1 MKLQKVDEYIKCT
14 ADPAS
19 TAALCQE
26 LEDYMKKGPG
36 VECRI
41 LCDRII
47 RACNH
52 QLGNGAVGTGHVAEL
67 VSLVQLALI
76 RYDSTGN
83 PGMQSSPLYME
94 KILFHIMRKLAAQG
108 AYQPCQRLGDLL
120 YKRLDLATPATQTE
134 DYQVLLRS
142 CFAVLWNGAAGIQA
156 DLPQFPRGRL
166 GRRLQALRFLALL
179 DKVSAASPINSKVP
193 GYAEDALGEFGKTC
207 GTLTEDDASFLVRES
222 QSFFCD
228 LLGAGATGPGL
239 CGWLPLVMLHVCRLL
254 CKASLWS
261 QASELVKGSAV
272 WLKETPDPFRHFAG
286 WAVDVHRLLASGE
299 DCAATLTECA
309 RAIRCLPDS
318 FSDQERHVF
327 LKASQLVA
335 LAFEINQDKVLRG
348 TSLLALFSFFE
359 EYQELLHKHLSKA
372 KTIQPE
378 QKLLF
383 HQTLCSTMCQGL
395 MSAYSSLV
403 ASQLEDNQTLERVL
417 LYCKSTAGQM
427 MRESQKLALDN
438 VFIKAASAI
447 NSLVYALYNR
457 KHYDQGFSIVEILC
471 HELVRKNLSVMPVDK
486 LNRAF
491 LLAVQSSRRGGHL
504 DRALDWVVLWLR
516 ALGGQITEH
525 MAEPVSLWVKTKA
538 EAARGGQADTR
549 LRTLRDGFGPHV
561 PEEEVMLQLLE
572 EELRAYREML
582 GDTAQERYNTLCDLL
597 DICHEDSDRTHR
609 RAVYL
614 YKMAQ
619 VVCFQDFS
627 EQTDCSAVDFTLESI
642 RLLDEEPETAENADC
657 LSDDKAQ
664 ASLWLYVCTL
674 EKNLHEAMEV
684 DKRLCEAR
692 EQQNRCLEP
701 VGTNDMDYEDKQKQQ
716 ECQLIY
722 EGLRFNLIA
731 ESKQCQPLDRALE
744 LWKDLLRRKMEPAVR
759 SAKQTVFSVVLMAAL
774 YKLIGKPLRAL
785 ESHQLAAG
793 LARRIGDSSSYASSL
808 CHSGRLLLELGAP
821 ELAEAQLEQV
831 DQLLSSMDSCAEG
844 VLPLRVLATLLRA
857 ELCYSTRQVENGV
870 SHLSQV
876 LKEVGEQRCSKTWYL
891 LRAKALQTASA
902 YLNLNAAA
910 LPSHLRQRLTEHGL
924 KTPDTTLYEGLK
936 LLCSLVVTLL
946 GNGLYGAN
954 VAVDTRFIDQGD
966 NIILKWQLLAEV
978 LSCSLRMVTVRSY
991 SGAIH
996 EAKVQCLEALK
1007 LATKLHTLSRCA
1019 EFLVVKAELELQK
1032 GEMELSGMDLEQVTS
1047 LLDLCIDF
1055 TSNEEK
1061 MEVKIKPRKGR
1072 PAKKPQSP
1080 QAVEDEY
1087 SGLLKTRSFHQQP
1100 VDTAEEWAQAA
1111 SPKLK
1116 PKRQCWLASLEHKA
1130 DCSCPCCSDPGLGRV
1145 CARWAAIQAE
1155 LASHSPQGA
1164 TGQSHKLFLTA
1175 LSRCRNVTA
1184 KVAAKLAKMMAAKD
1198 KPSLS
1203 LLDDLIGRIYMRM
1216 TLSGLQVQK
1225 AVGMWEL
1232 LDSGFAFVTSKISPE
1247 MDSVQASLQV
1257 TKALAIMLTLASQKN
1272 CPSEELFSPV
1282 WPWNPLKSNNKPRM
1296 LPSKKTKDL
1305 SLFSKA
1311 EESKKKDKGV
1321 SLTAE
1326 ESKKTKDTVVP
1337 SVLSKA
1343 KMTLPSTKSKSLT
1356 CKTPRTVKTKSSK
1369 AKSSP
1374 VGEPS
1379 AFDFDNVVPQVV
1391 VRAPSPTVP
1400 HTPVQMTLGP
1410 ALRRGTAKSASK
1422 LQFRVYEESTSPGDQ
1437 LRPVPA
1443 APKRSNRSRFKID
1456 FSDESDTETSAPT
1469 VVTRKRE
1476 AGRVSTRAKTTA
1488 ATKEK
1493 VVAVTEKEP
1502 PKGRI
1507 RGSKSTAFPPDC
1519 PPEESAAPAP
1529 WRSRPRKSADRV
1541 AKGSSSTEEPEQMR
1555 TIKEEESGM
1564 DTSLEELKMEEPEA
1578 LSRSRP
1584 EECDTDLEVL
1594 RRDVWVDR
1602 ERDGLGDFRR
1612 AGHSWAL
1619 SPQSSIP
1626 ASVPDGLTLE
1636 YARDLLWSALLSLQH
1651 FPPAGLYTKLC
1662 GLLAL
1667 CLGQGDPMTTAMLH
1681 SQSLGLTSRHH
1692 MTRHLTSRVKK
1703 LKKASAPDLAEELES
1718 LNLDDPSGHATL
1730 THRLTQLESV
1740 FRFPPL
1746 DPSAFPHQHCQD
1758 FSQHLQKIPPG
1769 VTLCLLSVVGMRPGE
1784 MGDTVLLTRL
1794 ERGLNPVTIR
1804 IPTAQRE
1811 CPVSAIIQEMD
1822 SVQKQQ
1828 KVVSSV
1834 ADKAQWWEGR
1844 RALDSRVEKLLSEM
1858 REMLS
1863 CWMGLLLPLSPDPEV
1878 SHQAK
1883 GLHQTLTECGAP
1895 ITEELLKVVLS
1906 AAPLLSQHDIQA
1918 LVGGLSSQRSEESLS
1933 RLQAAVSVLRD
1944 RAEPQGHVVLIL
1956 DKYLQKLPW
1965 ESISCLRSCSVTRMP
1980 SLQFL
1985 IGHSVSK
1992 EMDADSLLNR
2002 GVDPKKVFY
2011 VLNPDANL
2019 TDSEGRFRE
2028 WFTKEPGW
2036 AGVCG
2041 AAPNPVQ
2048 LQEAM
2053 TTKDLYIY
2061 VGHGAG
2067 ARFLEGQRILK
2078 EELRAASFLFGC
2090 SSAALAVHGELEGSG
2105 IILNYLMAGCPM
2117 ILGNLWDVTDRDID
2131 RFTRALLQSWLSA
2144 GRGAALLDHMS
2155 SSRQA
2160 THLKHLIG
2168 AAPVVYGLPIFL
2180 R

>member
-1 MKLQKVDEYIKCT
+1 MKLKKVDEYIKCT
-14 ADPAS
+14 GDPAS

-36 VECRI
+36 VECRT

-52 QLGNGAVGTGHVAEL
+52 QLGTGAVGTGHVAEL
-67 VSLVQLALI
+67 VSLVDLALI
-76 RYDSTGN
+76 SYDSTGN

-94 KILFHIMRKLAAQG
+94 KILFHIMRKLATQG

-120 YKRLDLATPATQTE
+120 YKRLDLVTLATQTE
-134 DYQVLLRS
+134 DCQVLVRS

-156 DLPQFPRGRL
+156 DLPESPRGRL

-179 DKVSAASPINSKVP
+179 DKASAASPTNSKVP
-193 GYAEDALGEFGKTC
+193 GYTEDALGEFGKAC
-207 GTLTEDDASFLVRES
+207 GKLTEDDASFLVQES
-222 QSFFCD
+222 QRFFCD
-228 LLGAGATGPGL
+228 LLGADVTSPGL
-239 CGWLPLVMLHVCRLL
+239 CGWLPLVMLHACRLL

-261 QASELVKGSAV
+261 QASELVKGAAV

-286 WAVDVHRLLASGE
+286 WAVDVHCLLASGE
-299 DCAATLTECA
+299 DCAATLTDCA

-327 LKASQLVA
+327 LQASQLVA
-335 LAFEINQDKVLRG
+335 SAFEINQDKVLRG
-348 TSLLALFSFFE
+348 SSLLALFSFLE
-359 EYQELLHKHLSKA
+359 EYQELLRKHLSKA
-372 KTIQPE
+372 KNIQPE
-378 QKLLF
+378 HKLLF
-383 HQTLCSTMCQGL
+383 HQALCSTSCQGFI
-395 MSAYSSLV
+395 SAYSSLV
-403 ASQLEDNQTLERVL
+403 ASQLEDNETLERVL
-417 LYCKSTAGQM
+417 LYCKATAGQM
-427 MRESQKLALDN
+427 MSESQKFALDN

-447 NSLVYALYNR
+447 NSLVYALYNH
-457 KHYDQGFSIVEILC
+457 KHYNQAFSLVEILC
-471 HELVRKNLSVMPVDK
+471 HELVKKHKSVMPVDK

-491 LLAVQSSRRGGHL
+491 LLAVQSSRRAGHL

-516 ALGGQITEH
+516 ALGDQITEH

-538 EAARGGQADTR
+538 DAARGGQADTR

-561 PEEEVMLQLLE
+561 LEEETLLRLLE
-572 EELRAYREML
+572 EELRAYREVL

-614 YKMAQ
+614 YEMAQ

-627 EQTDCSAVDFTLESI
+627 EQTECSAVDFTLESL
-642 RLLDEEPETAENADC
+642 RLLDEEPETAGNADR

-664 ASLWLYVCTL
+664 ASLWLYICTL
-674 EKNLHEAMEV
+674 EKNLHEAVEV

-701 VGTNDMDYEDKQKQQ
+701 VGTNDMDYEDEQKQQ

-793 LARRIGDSSSYASSL
+793 LARRIGDCSGCVSSL
-808 CHSGRLLLELGAP
+808 CHSARLLLELGAP

-831 DQLLSSMDSCAEG
+831 ERLLSSMDSCAEG

-870 SHLSQV
+870 SHLSEV

-902 YLNLNAAA
+902 YLNLNATA
-910 LPSHLRQRLTEHGL
+910 LPSHLRQRIAEHGL

-946 GNGLYGAN
+946 GNGLYGAS

-966 NIILKWQLLAEV
+966 NVVLKWQLLAEV

-1007 LATKLHTLSRCA
+1007 LSTKLHTLSRCA

-1055 TSNEEK
+1055 TGNEEK

-1072 PAKKPQSP
+1072 PAKKTQSP
-1080 QAVEDEY
+1080 QAAEDDY

-1100 VDTAEEWAQAA
+1100 VDTAEDWAQAA
-1111 SPKLK
+1111 SPKLQ

-1130 DCSCPCCSDPGLGRV
+1130 DCSCPCCSDPALGRV
-1145 CARWAAIQAE
+1145 CARWAAVQAE
-1155 LASHSPQGA
+1155 LANHSPQGV
-1164 TGQSHKLFLTA
+1164 TGRSHKLFLTA
-1175 LSRCRNVTA
+1175 LSRCRNVIA
-1184 KVAAKLAKMMAAKD
+1184 KVASNLAMLMAAKD

-1203 LLDDLIGRIYMRM
+1203 FLDDLIGRIYMRM

-1225 AVGMWEL
+1225 AIGMWEL
-1232 LDSGFAFVTSKISPE
+1232 LDSGFAFVTSKMSPE

-1272 CPSEELFSPV
+1272 CPAEELFSPV
-1282 WPWNPLKSNNKPRM
+1282 WPWNPLKSNKPRT

-1305 SLFSKA
+1305 GLFSKA
-1311 EESKKKDKGV
+1311 EDGKKKDKGV

-1326 ESKKTKDTVVP
+1326 ESKRTKETVVP

-1343 KMTLPSTKSKSLT
+1343 KMTLPSTKTKSLT
-1356 CKTPRTVKTKSSK
+1356 CKTPRTVKPKSSKTKSS
-1369 AKSSP
+1369 A
-1374 VGEPS
+1374 VGEQS
-1379 AFDFDNVVPQVV
+1379 AFDFDNVIPQVV

-1400 HTPVQMTLGP
+1400 HTPVQMTLAP
-1410 ALRRGTAKSASK
+1410 ASRRRTAKSASK
-1422 LQFRVYEESTSPGDQ
+1422 LQFRVYEESTSPADR

-1443 APKRSNRSRFKID
+1443 APKRSSRSRFKID
-1456 FSDESDTETSAPT
+1456 FSDESDAETSVPA
-1469 VVTRKRE
+1469 VVTKKRE
-1476 AGRVSTRAKTTA
+1476 TGRASARTRTA
-1488 ATKEK
+1488 AASKEK
-1493 VVAVTEKEP
+1493 VLAITEKEP
-1502 PKGRI
+1502 QKVRI
-1507 RGSKSTAFPPDC
+1507 RASKSTASPPDC
-1519 PPEESAAPAP
+1519 PSEESAPPAP
-1529 WRSRPRKSADRV
+1529 RRSRPKKSADRV
-1541 AKGSSSTEEPEQMR
+1541 TKGSSSTEEPEQMR
-1555 TIKEEESGM
+1555 TIKEEEFGM
-1564 DTSLEELKMEEPEA
+1564 NTSLQELKMECEA
-1578 LSRSRP
+1578 SART
-1584 EECDTDLEVL
+1584 EERDTDLEVL
-1594 RRDVWVDR
+1594 RRDVWVDP
-1602 ERDGLGDFRR
+1602 ERDGRGDFRR
-1612 AGHSWAL
+1612 AGPSRTL
-1619 SPQSSIP
+1619 FPQSSIP

-1667 CLGQGDPMTTAMLH
+1667 CLGQGDPVTTAMLH

-1703 LKKASAPDLAEELES
+1703 LKKAPGLAEELQS
-1718 LNLDDPSGHATL
+1718 LNLDDASGHTL
-1730 THRLTQLESV
+1730 AHRLTQLEAV
-1740 FRFPPL
+1740 FRFPTL
-1746 DPSAFPHQHCQD
+1746 DPSAFPQQHCQH
-1758 FSQHLQKIPPG
+1758 FTQQLQKIPPG
-1769 VTLCLLSVVGMRPGE
+1769 TTLCLLSVVGMRPGE
-1784 MGDTVLLTRL
+1784 MGDTILLTRL
-1794 ERGLNPVTIR
+1794 ERGLNPVTVR
-1804 IPTAQRE
+1804 IPTAQQE
-1811 CPVSAIIQEMD
+1811 CPVSAIVQEMD

-1844 RALDSRVEKLLSEM
+1844 RALDSRVEKLLGKM

-1863 CWMGLLLPLSPDPEV
+1863 CWMGLLLPLSSDPEV

-1883 GLHQTLTECGAP
+1883 DLHQTLTECGAH

-1918 LVGGLSSQRSEESLS
+1918 LVGGLSSQKPEQTLS
-1933 RLQAAVSVLRD
+1933 RLQAAVSALRD
-1944 RAEPQGHVVLIL
+1944 RAEPRGHVVLIL

-2028 WFTKEPGW
+2028 WFAEEPGW
-2036 AGVCG
+2036 EGVCG

-2105 IILNYLMAGCPM
+2105 IILNYLMAGCPL

-2144 GRGAALLDHMS
+2144 GRGAALLDHMT

>member
-1 MKLQKVDEYIKCT
+1 
-14 ADPAS
+14 
-19 TAALCQE
+19 
-26 LEDYMKKGPG
+26 
-36 VECRI
+36 
-41 LCDRII
+41 
-47 RACNH
+47 
-52 QLGNGAVGTGHVAEL
+52 
-67 VSLVQLALI
+67 
-76 RYDSTGN
+76 
-83 PGMQSSPLYME
+83 
-94 KILFHIMRKLAAQG
+94 
-108 AYQPCQRLGDLL
+108 
-120 YKRLDLATPATQTE
+120 
-134 DYQVLLRS
+134 
-142 CFAVLWNGAAGIQA
+142 
-156 DLPQFPRGRL
+156 
-166 GRRLQALRFLALL
+166 
-179 DKVSAASPINSKVP
+179 
-193 GYAEDALGEFGKTC
+193 
-207 GTLTEDDASFLVRES
+207 
-222 QSFFCD
+222 
-228 LLGAGATGPGL
+228 
-239 CGWLPLVMLHVCRLL
+239 
-254 CKASLWS
+254 
-261 QASELVKGSAV
+261 
-272 WLKETPDPFRHFAG
+272 
-286 WAVDVHRLLASGE
+286 
-299 DCAATLTECA
+299 
-309 RAIRCLPDS
+309 
-318 FSDQERHVF
+318 
-327 LKASQLVA
+327 
-335 LAFEINQDKVLRG
+335 
-348 TSLLALFSFFE
+348 
-359 EYQELLHKHLSKA
+359 
-372 KTIQPE
+372 
-378 QKLLF
+378 
-383 HQTLCSTMCQGL
+383 
-395 MSAYSSLV
+395 
-403 ASQLEDNQTLERVL
+403 
-417 LYCKSTAGQM
+417 
-427 MRESQKLALDN
+427 
-438 VFIKAASAI
+438 
-447 NSLVYALYNR
+447 
-457 KHYDQGFSIVEILC
+457 
-471 HELVRKNLSVMPVDK
+471 
-486 LNRAF
+486 
-491 LLAVQSSRRGGHL
+491 
-504 DRALDWVVLWLR
+504 
-516 ALGGQITEH
+516 

-808 CHSGRLLLELGAP
+808 CHSARLLLELGAP
-821 ELAEAQLEQV
+821 ELAQLEQV

-1047 LLDLCIDF
+1047 LLDLCIGWCF
-1055 TSNEEK
+1055 FFCRAK
-1061 MEVKIKPRKGR
+1061 FMVFHPRKGR

-1343 KMTLPSTKSKSLT
+1343 KMTLPSTKSK
-1356 CKTPRTVKTKSSK
+1356 
-1369 AKSSP
+1369 
-1374 VGEPS
+1374 
-1379 AFDFDNVVPQVV
+1379 
-1391 VRAPSPTVP
+1391 
-1400 HTPVQMTLGP
+1400 
-1410 ALRRGTAKSASK
+1410 
-1422 LQFRVYEESTSPGDQ
+1422 
-1437 LRPVPA
+1437 
-1443 APKRSNRSRFKID
+1443 
-1456 FSDESDTETSAPT
+1456 
-1469 VVTRKRE
+1469 
-1476 AGRVSTRAKTTA
+1476 
-1488 ATKEK
+1488 
-1493 VVAVTEKEP
+1493 
-1502 PKGRI
+1502 
-1507 RGSKSTAFPPDC
+1507 
-1519 PPEESAAPAP
+1519 
-1529 WRSRPRKSADRV
+1529 
-1541 AKGSSSTEEPEQMR
+1541 
-1555 TIKEEESGM
+1555 
-1564 DTSLEELKMEEPEA
+1564 
-1578 LSRSRP
+1578 
-1584 EECDTDLEVL
+1584 
-1594 RRDVWVDR
+1594 DVWVDR

-1626 ASVPDGLTLE
+1626 ASVPGKVQGLRDTVGSCVWEKENFCMHTKPVLQTDGLTLE

-1692 MTRHLTSRVKK
+1692 MTRHLTSR
-1703 LKKASAPDLAEELES
+1703 ASAPDLAEELES

-1730 THRLTQLESV
+1730 THRLTQLDWGE
-1740 FRFPPL
+1740 RC
-1746 DPSAFPHQHCQD
+1746 SAYPEL
-1758 FSQHLQKIPPG
+1758 STG

-1811 CPVSAIIQEMD
+1811 VCEMD

-1895 ITEELLKVVLS
+1895 ITEELLKVCVLYS
-1906 AAPLLSQHDIQA
+1906 HM
-1918 LVGGLSSQRSEESLS
+1918 
-1933 RLQAAVSVLRD
+1933 
-1944 RAEPQGHVVLIL
+1944 
-1956 DKYLQKLPW
+1956 YLQKLPW